1 MSGHKKWA
9 EIRNHHAF
17 TPEQEAAIAADVR
30 TMLRENA
37 LMQLRRRH
45 EISQE
50 ILAAALG
57 ISQAR
62 VSDIER
68 ANEPQM
74 STMRRYIEALGG
86 ELVVQAKFD
95 GETFDL
101 LADEPAT
108 EGVITGRAVDGERG
122 R

>member
-17 TPEQEAAIAADVR
+17 TAEQEAEIAADVR
-30 TMLRENA
+30 AMLRENA

-45 EISQE
+45 ELTQE
-50 ILAAALG
+50 ELAAALG

-68 ANEPQM
+68 AGEPQIT
-74 STMRRYIEALGG
+74 TMRRYIEALGG
-86 ELVVQAKFD
+86 TLVVQAKFD
-95 GETFDL
+95 DETFDL
-101 LADEPAT
+101 LAGD
-108 EGVITGRAVDGERG
+108 
-122 R
+122 